1 MQPLGIRFD
10 IRGATPDDAAAI
22 WSVQA
27 QTWLATYPNEE
38 LGISREGLR
47 RHLEGEHGE
56 RIAERIDRT
65 RLRLAAHAADLG
77 GGCDFVAV
85 LAGGAIA
92 GFTAPFVEARGRR
105 RVGALYVLPSAQG
118 SGIGHAL
125 LERNLAWHGDDRG
138 VYLTVAAYNERARRF
153 YARHGFVVTGPP
165 AGDELVIDG
174 VAMTELEMVRRGT
187 SLVG

>member
-1 MQPLGIRFD
+1 MQPIGIRFD

-27 QTWLATYPNEE
+27 QTWLATYPNDE

-77 GGCDFVAV
+77 AD
-85 LAGGAIA
+85 
-92 GFTAPFVEARGRR
+92 
-105 RVGALYVLPSAQG
+105 G
-118 SGIGHAL
+118 SC
-125 LERNLAWHGDDRG
+125 R
-138 VYLTVAAYNERARRF
+138 
-153 YARHGFVVTGPP
+153 
-165 AGDELVIDG
+165 
-174 VAMTELEMVRRGT
+174 
-187 SLVG
+187 